1 MRFKYARHTAQCC
14 QSAASQLQLAVGQH
28 SHHTTAVA
36 VRESAGNDWQRER
49 ESERALTS
57 QVYVCVCVRAMWV
70 RALAFECVCVCEWAR
85 EVGKQKSIAT
95 ANRLQEAPY
104 NMARSRAKR
113 TWTTQHSAA
122 AAAAAEALELTLASS
137 SPATP
142 HRIPRRTHFSPTPS
156 VEASHSRKMITG

>member
-1 MRFKYARHTAQCC
+1 MPATLR
-14 QSAASQLQLAVGQH
+14 SAARVLPVSCSYQLGNTRTTQQLLRWERAQAMTDSG
-28 SHHTTAVA
+28 
-36 VRESAGNDWQRER
+36 RER
-49 ESERALTS
+49 ANALS
-57 QVYVCVCVRAMWV
+57 RHKCMCVCVC
-70 RALAFECVCVCEWAR
+70 ALCGCAHSRLSVCVCEWAR

-142 HRIPRRTHFSPTPS
+142 HRIPRRTQLSPTPS